1 MKFSSEEIDG
11 GITRVVL
18 DGRLDI
24 EGASLVDL
32 KMNIV
37 AGTAKSLLI
46 DLAAVTFLGSMGLRS
61 IVVPAKNVHRR
72 GGKAALLAPQPMV
85 EEVIKSSSIDQI
97 IPIYHDLDAAVQA
110 LR

>member
-1 MKFSSEEIDG
+1 MKISVEEMGG

-24 EGASLVDL
+24 AGAAEVDL

-37 AGTAKSLLI
+37 AGSAKFLLI
-46 DLAAVTFLGSMGLRS
+46 DLKDVTFLGSMGLRS
-61 IVVPAKNVHRR
+61 IVVPAKNVSRR
-72 GGKAALLAPQPMV
+72 GGKAALFAPQSMV
-85 EEVIKSSSIDQI
+85 EEVIKASSIDQI
-97 IPIYHDLDAAVQA
+97 IPIYHDLEAALQD

>member
-1 MKFSSEEIDG
+1 MKISIEEMDG
-11 GITRVVL
+11 GVTRVVL

-24 EGASLVDL
+24 AGAAEVDL

-37 AGTAKSLLI
+37 SGSAKSLLI
-46 DLAAVTFLGSMGLRS
+46 DLKDVAFLGSMGLRS

-72 GGKAALLAPQPMV
+72 GGRAALYAPQPMV
-85 EEVIKSSSIDQI
+85 EEVIKASSIDQI

>member
-1 MKFSSEEIDG
+1 MKISIEEMDG

-24 EGASLVDL
+24 AGAAEVDL

-37 AGTAKSLLI
+37 AGSAKFLLI
-46 DLAAVTFLGSMGLRS
+46 DLKDVTFLGSMGLRS
-61 IVVPAKNVHRR
+61 IVVPAKNVSRR
-72 GGKAALLAPQPMV
+72 GGKAVLYAPQPMV
-85 EEVIKSSSIDQI
+85 EDVIKASSIDQI
-97 IPIYHDLDAAVQA
+97 IPIYHELDAATQA